1 MYDNNTQQIM
11 KHAQEDLQR
20 WMAQAARDTNEQAI
34 KAWQDGYIAGVQRGI
49 DSTKLNNAVEDL

>member
-1 MYDNNTQQIM
+1 M

-34 KAWQDGYIAGVQRGI
+34 KAWQEGYIAGVQRGI
-49 DSTKLNNAVEDL
+49 DESKPNSAIEEI